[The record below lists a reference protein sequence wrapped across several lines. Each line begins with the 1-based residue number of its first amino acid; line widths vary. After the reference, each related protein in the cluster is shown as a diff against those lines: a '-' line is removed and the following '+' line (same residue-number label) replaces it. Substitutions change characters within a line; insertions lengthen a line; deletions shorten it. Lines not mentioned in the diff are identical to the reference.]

1 MKIRNSQLIYVVTL
15 DTVPNYKAA
24 IYTTCKVLLKQK
36 IVTERYYQAIINNI
50 KVHGGYFYLGE
61 GVCMPHARTEDGALE
76 TGLCILKL
84 NNSVNFKGN
93 KVNLFFTLA
102 ARNKNDHFE
111 LMKKIAAVCSR
122 NDILWKIHMAK
133 SGKDIIKIM
142 ELENEEKDYDSM

>member
-1 MKIRNSQLIYVVTL
+1 
-15 DTVPNYKAA
+15 
-24 IYTTCKVLLKQK
+24 
-36 IVTERYYQAIINNI
+36 
-50 KVHGGYFYLGE
+50 
-61 GVCMPHARTEDGALE
+61 MPHARTEDGVLE

-84 NNSVNFKGN
+84 NNSVDFKGN

-102 ARNKNDHFE
+102 ARNKNDHFG